1 MSQTTYK
8 QRKMFGT
15 ELEFKRGEWQDPCS
29 GDSGGPLMYQT
40 PGSDRWVIIGKLEF
54 KYKKMKIGF
63 LQNFLRCQIIRDSQW
78 RRI

>member
-1 MSQTTYK
+1 MSHTTYK
-8 QRKMFGT
+8 QSKMFGT

-54 KYKKMKIGF
+54 KYEKMKIGF
-63 LQNFLRCQIIRDSQW
+63 LQKV
-78 RRI
+78 